1 MQNIKPGVLVYGNPV
16 LNRYSSSVLGTLND
30 VEPLNPVDELI
41 LYMVGAYAGNEFVR
55 SLMWPGPMP
64 QLNLGSINP
73 CDAYQVAKLVVVTW
87 PTTSNLSELRRVRAL
102 ALEECVG
109 VLDRLQLRLV
119 KHSEAIGMLDRLY
132 EMAISNQLSEEDTA
146 KLAYAL
152 VIYEL
157 YDRAVR
163 LLERRFNTIIKYP
176 LIVLR
181 ILLRGFMNLTPWHR
195 GLILSTGTLN
205 ASDWVLTTVR
215 YRDEVCVVAQ
225 FKSLEKPYTVSNCP
239 VQVEGGRL
247 VVSGV
252 EPTLSTSPVTVELL
266 MKPRNWGVV
275 FIANNTNSPIR
286 YEPRVKGRCVVKAK
300 DYENQ
305 GCGEL
310 LLDAGEYA
318 SIHFT

>member
-1 MQNIKPGVLVYGNPV
+1 MQSIKPGALVYGNPV

-30 VEPLNPVDELI
+30 VKPLNPVDELI
-41 LYMVGAYAGNEFVR
+41 LYMVGAHAGNEFVR

-64 QLNLGSINP
+64 QLNLGSMNP
-73 CDAYQVAKLVVVTW
+73 CDAYQVAKLIVVTW

-176 LIVLR
+176 L
-181 ILLRGFMNLTPWHR
+181 
-195 GLILSTGTLN
+195 LS
-205 ASDWVLTTVR
+205 
-215 YRDEVCVVAQ
+215 
-225 FKSLEKPYTVSNCP
+225 
-239 VQVEGGRL
+239 
-247 VVSGV
+247 SGY
-252 EPTLSTSPVTVELL
+252 
-266 MKPRNWGVV
+266 
-275 FIANNTNSPIR
+275 F
-286 YEPRVKGRCVVKAK
+286 
-300 DYENQ
+300 
-305 GCGEL
+305 
-310 LLDAGEYA
+310 
-318 SIHFT
+318 